1 MGKIKK
7 YQASKK
13 VKYKKELKRFDP
25 ILKEIFSEAIGTI
38 YYLAI
43 GKKIGKKVKV
53 ISAEIRLVKTFR
65 PDILVEADGEI
76 IQIEIQAQQD
86 KTLPRRMFRYYYAIA
101 EKYKKEPTQ
110 IVLFVGKGKPPPSE
124 YKTPK
129 LTLKY
134 KVLDMKKIDPDVFI
148 RSRKPGEVIL
158 GILAG
163 KSKDKPKIIRKVKK
177 RIVEILKNEEKIIK
191 YIDSISFLAGLFN
204 IEIRVKPMPI
214 QVDIRKTFLYKW
226 GKEEGL
232 KEGLKEGEQK
242 GVIKGLK
249 EGEKRGILKG
259 LKEGEKRGLV
269 KGLKEAILVG
279 IQLRFGA
286 QKAKQ
291 IRNFLEKI
299 DDLNHLKK
307 IKREVIRAENWE
319 DFIKVFRN
327 HK

>member
-1 MGKIKK
+1 MSKIQNKDDEEKRTSKRKK
-7 YQASKK
+7 EHN
-13 VKYKKELKRFDP
+13 KYKKELKRFDP

-53 ISAEIRLVKTFR
+53 ILAEIRLVKTFR

-76 IQIEIQAQQD
+76 IQVEIQAQQD
-86 KTLPRRMFRYYYAIA
+86 KTLPHRMFRYYYAIV

-110 IVLFVGKGKPPPSE
+110 IVLFVGKGNPPPSE

-148 RSRKPGEVIL
+148 KSKKPGEVIV

-163 KSKDKPKIIRKVKK
+163 KFKDKPRIIKKVKK

-191 YIDSISFLAGLFN
+191 YIDSISFLAGLFD
-204 IEIRVKPMPI
+204 IEIKVKPVPI

-226 GKEEGL
+226 GEE
-232 KEGLKEGEQK
+232 
-242 GVIKGLK
+242 
-249 EGEKRGILKG
+249 EGEKRGIVKG

-279 IQLRFGA
+279 TQLRFGY

-319 DFIKVFRN
+319 NFVKSIKN
-327 HK
+327 SNSKNKI